1 MNTQSASTIVSY
13 IQCSREIL
21 CKQLQYRGFVVE
33 EYENTSIEDVHIL
46 YSTNQLDMVFQN
58 ESGDKKVFVKY
69 FMDKALRENHIQSIQ
84 EEVMATETKKTNFDI
99 IIVAKE
105 DPNKSICS
113 VLNHLYKT
121 EQIYISVF
129 GISTLQYNILEHE
142 LVPKHKVVDKE
153 SIYKKFNIEEDS
165 QVPEISRFD
174 PVAQAIGLRP
184 KELCEIT
191 RKSKTAIESKYYRI
205 CV

>member
-21 CKQLQYRGFVVE
+21 CRQLKYRGFDVE
-33 EYENTSIEDVHIL
+33 EYENTSIEDIQIMH
-46 YSTNQLDMVFQN
+46 STNQLDMVVQN
-58 ESGDKKVFVKY
+58 EDSEKTVYVKY
-69 FMDKALRENHIQSIQ
+69 FMDKALRENHIQTIHEEIQ
-84 EEVMATETKKTNFDI
+84 EDDKTKFDI

-113 VLNHLYKT
+113 VLNHLYQT
-121 EQIYISVF
+121 ENIYIAVF
-129 GISTLQYNILEHE
+129 GIKTLQYNILEHE
-142 LVPKHKVVDKE
+142 LVPKHEVIDKF
-153 SIYKKFNIEEDS
+153 SIYKKYNIQDDS

-191 RKSKTAIESKYYRI
+191 RKSKTSIESKYYRI

>member
-13 IQCSREIL
+13 IQSSREIL
-21 CKQLQYRGFVVE
+21 CKQLKYRGFNVE
-33 EYENTSIEDVHIL
+33 EYENTSVEDVHIL
-46 YSTNQLDMVFQN
+46 YSTNQLDMVFKS
-58 ESGDKKVFVKY
+58 EDDKRVYVKY
-69 FMDKALRENHIQSIQ
+69 FMDKALRENHIQTIHEEIQ
-84 EEVMATETKKTNFDI
+84 KIEKDKTKFDI

-113 VLNHLYKT
+113 ILNHLYQT
-121 EQIYISVF
+121 ENLYISVF
-129 GISTLQYNILEHE
+129 GIKTLQYNILEHE
-142 LVPKHKVVDKE
+142 LVPKHKVVEKQP
-153 SIYKKFNIEEDS
+153 IYQKYNIQEDS

-191 RKSKTAIESKYYRI
+191 RKSKTSIESKYYRI

>member
-21 CKQLQYRGFVVE
+21 CRQLKYRGFDVE
-33 EYENTSIEDVHIL
+33 EYENTSIEDIQIMH
-46 YSTNQLDMVFQN
+46 STNQLDMVVQN
-58 ESGDKKVFVKY
+58 EDSEKTVYVKY
-69 FMDKALRENHIQSIQ
+69 FMDKALRENHIQTIHEEIQ
-84 EEVMATETKKTNFDI
+84 EDDKTKFDI

-113 VLNHLYKT
+113 VLNHLYQT
-121 EQIYISVF
+121 ENIYIAVF
-129 GISTLQYNILEHE
+129 GIKTLQYNILEHE
-142 LVPKHKVVDKE
+142 LVPKHEVIDKN
-153 SIYKKFNIEEDS
+153 SIYKKYNIQDDS

-191 RKSKTAIESKYYRI
+191 RKSKTSIESKYYRI